1 MPRGGAE
8 LHTLPSIRTRRAKV
22 EKREPKNKWTFR
34 LWVSRI
40 GGVFVAIADSILGNF
55 RR

>member
-1 MPRGGAE
+1 MAN
-8 LHTLPSIRTRRAKV
+8 
-22 EKREPKNKWTFR
+22 REPGREWTFK

-40 GGVFVAIADSILGNF
+40 AEVFVAIADSTLGNF

>member
-1 MPRGGAE
+1 MA
-8 LHTLPSIRTRRAKV
+8 
-22 EKREPKNKWTFR
+22 KREPEQQWTFK

-40 GGVFVAIADSILGNF
+40 AEVFVAIADGILGNF